1 MSLKIIPLKFLEKP
15 WENVCAGV
23 NVRPNAGFMRAVL
36 LKKLLKD
43 DFLDFL

>member
-1 MSLKIIPLKFLEKP
+1 MSLKIIPLKILEKP
-15 WENVCAGV
+15 RENVCAGV